1 MPICCC
7 GNPNAAIQHISNSSF
22 PFKSFDCVQQ
32 IYQWVNSFS
41 CSKISE
47 NIPEE
52 LRIFTPVLNKS
63 NPIESNRIDSL
74 RSFSRF
80 SQNPIHKMAI
90 TVLFRL
96 IRKKRNVWF
105 STGKKHTMT
114 DKHTY
119 CAVCTVQ
126 CAVCTVC
133 AIVYSLNVK
142 LWRVNRLSWRS
153 FLWFNPITTEYIYIH
168 KWHWCD

>member
-119 CAVCTVQ
+119 CAVCNVQ
-126 CAVCTVC
+126 CARFVRLYILWMSNYEEWIVCRGGHFFGS
-133 AIVYSLNVK
+133 IQ
-142 LWRVNRLSWRS
+142 
-153 FLWFNPITTEYIYIH
+153 
-168 KWHWCD
+168 